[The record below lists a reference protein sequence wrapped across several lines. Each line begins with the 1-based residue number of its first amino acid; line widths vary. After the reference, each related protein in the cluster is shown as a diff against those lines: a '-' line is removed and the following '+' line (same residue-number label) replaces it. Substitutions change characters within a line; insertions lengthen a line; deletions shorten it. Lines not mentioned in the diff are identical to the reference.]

1 MGFQLSPGIEI
12 QERDLT
18 SIIPAVATTAGGF
31 VGSFV
36 WGPVNQRVLV
46 DSAKNLRALFGDP
59 ANDQDYNSGGIN
71 GAAVDWLTAG
81 AFLGYGNNLN
91 VVRITGAGANSAN
104 SAGTSTDI
112 TIDNDSDFEEKSDL
126 GFGAS
131 YGNFVAKY
139 PGALGNSLMVSIC
152 DNLGATTATGQVYR
166 IVCDA
171 ADEGTFNDVNAVN
184 PQNALGSTWA
194 GIGSDTVIPV
204 SDTGFKLLSKR
215 QEGSSFVF
223 YVQSVG
229 SAFGSTLDGVTSG
242 SLYLWFDE
250 NVRFNINV
258 DSDGDFEVYKSNSA
272 TDVNFGT
279 AFNVWEYR
287 DNFEDNA
294 GTSEYATSVA
304 GSNDEFHIV
313 VIDQDGLWSGTPGT
327 VLERFPF
334 VSKAADAKKDD
345 GSSNYWVDVLRTQS
359 KYIWAG
365 NAEFPSSTGSEDFAE
380 NAAGNTYGSVGVR
393 DFVLS
398 GGANGSL
405 PTAADYVIGYTD
417 YFSDPEE
424 IDVQLLVGNGANT
437 ETDAKTIADSLISI
451 ASARRDCLAFISPAL
466 NDVNLSD
473 KNTVL
478 KNLIEFRNTLTS
490 SSYAV
495 LNSGWKRRFDAYNDT
510 ERWIPL
516 TGDIAG
522 LCVRTDRLADSWFSP
537 GGFNRG
543 QIRNSIRLA
552 YNPNKVA
559 RDRLYSAGINPVVAF
574 QGEGTV
580 LYGDRTLL
588 SRPSAFRSIGVRRLF
603 IVMEK
608 AIATASKYFLFEF
621 NDVATRSAFKN
632 LVEPFLRNI
641 QGRRGI
647 TDFRVICDSTNNT
660 PEIIDSNNFVA
671 DIFVKPNR
679 SINFIQLNFIAT
691 PTGISFEEA
700 SSGNAGI
707 NQ

>member
-1 MGFQLSPGIEI
+1 MPFQLSPGIEI

-18 SIIPAVATTAGGF
+18 TIIPAVATTAGGF
-31 VGSFV
+31 VGAFV
-36 WGPVNQRVLV
+36 WGPVNQRVLI
-46 DSAKNLRALFGDP
+46 DSAKNLRSLFGDAP
-59 ANDQDYNSGGIN
+59 NDQAYISGGIN

-91 VVRITGAGANSAN
+91 VVRIVGSGSNSAN
-104 SAGTSTDI
+104 SAGTTSAVAI
-112 TIDNDSDFEEKSDL
+112 NNDSDFESKSDL

-152 DNLGATTATGQVYR
+152 DNLGVGTSTGQVYR

-171 ADEGTFNDVNAVN
+171 ADEGTFTDVPNPN
-184 PQNALGSTWA
+184 PQTAIGSTWA
-194 GIGSDTVIPV
+194 GIGSDTVMPTAN
-204 SDTGFKLLSKR
+204 TGFKLLSKR
-215 QEGSSFVF
+215 QEGTSFVY
-223 YVQSVG
+223 YVESTG
-229 SAFGSTLDGVTSG
+229 SAFASTLDGVTSG
-242 SLYLWFDE
+242 SLYLWFAED
-250 NVRFNINV
+250 VRFAINV
-258 DSDGDFEVYKSNSA
+258 DADGDFEVYKSNSA

-287 DNFEDNA
+287 DNFEDNP
-294 GTSEYATSVA
+294 GTSEYTTAVA

-313 VIDQDGLWSGTPGT
+313 VIDQVGLWSGTPGT

-345 GSSNYWVDVLRTQS
+345 GTSNYWVDVLRTS
-359 KYIWAG
+359 SRYIWGTDAT
-365 NAEFPSSTGSEDFAE
+365 FPSSTGSEEFSGDAE
-380 NAAGNTYGSVGVR
+380 SNTFGSVGVR

-405 PTAADYVIGYTD
+405 PTAANYVTAYTD
-417 YFSDPEE
+417 YFADPEE
-424 IDVQLLVGNGANT
+424 VDVQLLIGNGANS
-437 ETDAKTIADSLISI
+437 EVDAKTIADSLISI

-466 NDVNLSD
+466 NDVNLAD

-478 KNLIEFRNTLTS
+478 KNLLEFRNTLTS

-495 LNSGWKRRFDAYNDT
+495 LNSGWKRRFDAANDT

-522 LCVRTDRLADSWFSP
+522 LCVRTDQLADSWFSP

-559 RDRLYSAGINPVVAF
+559 RDRLYAAGINPVVAF

-621 NDVATRSAFKN
+621 NDVATRAAFRN

-647 TDFRVICDSTNNT
+647 TDFRVICDNTNNT
-660 PEIIDSNNFVA
+660 AEIIDSNNFVA